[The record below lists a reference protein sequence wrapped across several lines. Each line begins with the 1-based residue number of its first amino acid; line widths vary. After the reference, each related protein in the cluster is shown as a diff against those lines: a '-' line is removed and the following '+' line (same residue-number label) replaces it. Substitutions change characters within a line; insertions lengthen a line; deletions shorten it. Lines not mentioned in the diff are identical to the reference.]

1 MKIYKWV
8 PICDSTVKKKPILKA
23 SNNSDKENS
32 QVRKVGGDSNSNWTT
47 EDSNTC
53 FSTVSDSQPTEFV
66 PFSEDSNSQ
75 GSDSAAFPAP
85 KRLKTD

>member
-8 PICDSTVKKKPILKA
+8 PVCDSMNTKKPIMK
-23 SNNSDKENS
+23 SGSDKENS

-53 FSTVSDSQPTEFV
+53 FSTVSDSQPTDFV

-75 GSDSAAFPAP
+75 GSDSAAFPVP
-85 KRLKTD
+85 KRMKND